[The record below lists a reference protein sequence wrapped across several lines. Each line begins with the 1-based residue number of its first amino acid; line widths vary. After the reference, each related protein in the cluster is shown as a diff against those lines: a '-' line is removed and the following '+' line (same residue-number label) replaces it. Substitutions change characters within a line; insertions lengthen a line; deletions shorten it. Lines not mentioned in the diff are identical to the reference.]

1 MEGIRSA
8 IAALACWTCQ
18 GSKRTASTSGRSVDQ
33 MVFPYKRSVEYS
45 SKESLPSCAPLSAR
59 DVTIPSTNTT
69 AQPRTLVGGKGLFL
83 HLMQQANIPIPPFT
97 VVDIPLVAS
106 PKDHA
111 LWKICARLLPN
122 SPISN
127 KQSG

>member
-45 SKESLPSCAPLSAR
+45 SKESLPSCAPLSAS
-59 DVTIPSTNTT
+59 DVTFPSTNTT

-106 PKDHA
+106 LEKFPVPSVCS
-111 LWKICARLLPN
+111 LSCQIYT
-122 SPISN
+122 S
-127 KQSG
+127 